1 MPFVFRPTAQSM
13 RRTSALAVL
22 TAALVAACSGSPTGT
37 AARSDL
43 RVIDRVPS
51 GNQAADRAALDS
63 AYRAVRALAAPGPC
77 ANGACT
83 ALPLGAKP
91 CGGPWAYVSY
101 CPTSPDAERLRAMAA
116 ELARVERAYN
126 ERYSVASTCDLAAE
140 PANCRIAP

>member
-1 MPFVFRPTAQSM
+1 M
-13 RRTSALAVL
+13 RRTSVLAAL
-22 TAALVAACSGSPTGT
+22 TAALVVACAGSPTGT
-37 AARSDL
+37 AARADL

-77 ANGACT
+77 ADGNCT

-91 CGGPWAYVSY
+91 CGGPWEYVSY
-101 CPTSPDAERLRAMAA
+101 CPTSSDAERLRGMAA

-126 ERYSVASTCDLAAE
+126 ERYGVASTCDVAVA
-140 PANCRIAP
+140 PAGCRVTP